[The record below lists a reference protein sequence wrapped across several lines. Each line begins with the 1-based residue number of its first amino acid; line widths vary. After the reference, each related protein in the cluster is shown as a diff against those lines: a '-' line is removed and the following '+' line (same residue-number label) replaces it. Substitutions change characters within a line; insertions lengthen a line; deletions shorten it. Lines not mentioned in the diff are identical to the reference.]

1 MAEHMFRIVEK
12 KTGEVI
18 YYQGLVGC
26 NKAKIVERAK
36 KWCASH
42 HFEGGDEAAKKH
54 QIEFSYFTWDN
65 YGKWSSR
72 RPIGRSKYDSGWRC
86 TTVCNLEQTNGHI
99 SIGSLVA
106 GKALD
111 PDTAKKAKGGAWGEL
126 RRDQRDGWLSFYLFP
141 GILGKI
147 RAEAGHTAACKQRSK
162 SLHPLLCQRC
172 SIL

>member
-18 YYQGLVGC
+18 YYQGLVRC

-42 HFEGGDEAAKKH
+42 HFEGGDDAAKKH

-72 RPIGRSKYDSGWRC
+72 RPIGRSNYDNGWRC

-99 SIGSLVA
+99 CIGSLIA

-126 RRDQRDGWLSFYLFP
+126 MLAMD
-141 GILGKI
+141 
-147 RAEAGHTAACKQRSK
+147 C
-162 SLHPLLCQRC
+162 
-172 SIL
+172 